1 MKSGVR
7 MPKKLAIT
15 RDFEHR
21 PQIPVIVWIV
31 LTAAP
36 FRCNLSIHTGSR
48 FFFKEVTGETMTT
61 QLVRI
66 TVVICALVCTVLG
79 QERPTAFINA
89 RIIPIV
95 GQPIEQGILL
105 VQNGKIVAVGDARTV
120 RLSAD
125 VQTVDLAG
133 KVVMPGL
140 VDTHSHIGGG
150 SGADGSAPI
159 QPDVRLLDGV
169 NARAQSFQ
177 RAQAGGITTVNVMP
191 GSGHLD
197 SGQTLY
203 LKLRDNAVKI
213 DDLLIFDSAGK
224 YAGGIKFA
232 NGTNSIRAGGGTF
245 PGTRAKSAALVRDQF
260 IKAREYKEK
269 ITKAGNDTSKLPARD
284 LSMEA
289 LVEVLDGKRV
299 VHFHTHRHDDILTA
313 LRLQKEFGF
322 KIVLQHVS
330 EAWKVADEIAKAKAP
345 ASIIMIDSP
354 GGKLETV
361 DVRIENGAA
370 LEKAGALT
378 GFHTDDGITDSR
390 WFLRSAGLAVRAGMS
405 REKALYGM
413 TMANA
418 IMLDL
423 QTRVGSLEA
432 GKDADFIVL
441 SGDPLSIYTNVLQT
455 WVEGKKVFDRSDPKD
470 YLTAVG
476 GFGAGADGD
485 VHIDC
490 FDGDIGGGNR

>member
-1 MKSGVR
+1 MTKQIFG
-7 MPKKLAIT
+7 IT
-15 RDFEHR
+15 A
-21 PQIPVIVWIV
+21 VIF
-31 LTAAP
+31 L
-36 FRCNLSIHTGSR
+36 
-48 FFFKEVTGETMTT
+48 
-61 QLVRI
+61 
-66 TVVICALVCTVLG
+66 LVCSILG
-79 QERPTAFINA
+79 QERSTAFINA
-89 RIIPIV
+89 RIIPIN
-95 GQPIEQGILL
+95 GQPIEQGVLL
-105 VQNGKIVAVGDARTV
+105 VKNGKIVAVADARTIK
-120 RLSAD
+120 LSAD
-125 VQTVDLAG
+125 VQLVDLAG
-133 KVVMPGL
+133 KVIMPGL
-140 VDTHSHIGGG
+140 VDTHSHVGSG
-150 SGADGSAPI
+150 SGADASGPI
-159 QPDVRLLDGV
+159 QPDVRLLDGI
-169 NARAQSFQ
+169 NARAASLQ

-213 DDLLIFDSAGK
+213 DDLLIFDSNGK

-260 IKAREYKEK
+260 IKAREYRDK
-269 ITKAGNDTSKLPARD
+269 ITKAGSDASKLPARD
-284 LSMEA
+284 LGMEA

-322 KIVLQHVS
+322 KLVLQHVS
-330 EAWKVADEIAKAKAP
+330 EAWKVADEIAKANIP

-354 GGKLETV
+354 GGKLETT
-361 DVRIENGAA
+361 DIKFENGAA
-370 LEKAGALT
+370 LEKAGALV

-405 REKALYGM
+405 REKALYAM

-418 IMLDL
+418 IMLNL
-423 QTRVGSLEA
+423 ESRVGSLEA
-432 GKDADFIVL
+432 GKDADFVVL
-441 SGDPLSIYTNVLQT
+441 SGDPLSVYSQVLQT

-470 YLTAVG
+470 YLIAVG
-476 GFGAGADGD
+476 GYGAAADGD

-490 FDGDIGGGNR
+490 FDGDIGGQQ